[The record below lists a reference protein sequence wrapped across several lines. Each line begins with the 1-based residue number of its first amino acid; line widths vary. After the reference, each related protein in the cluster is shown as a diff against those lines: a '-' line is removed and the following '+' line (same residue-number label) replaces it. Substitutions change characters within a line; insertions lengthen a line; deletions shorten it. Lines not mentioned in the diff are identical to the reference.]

1 MGTSK
6 LINLVPLIDL
16 KFLMRARRNRCTNF
30 KSAALVPF
38 TVISKSKSPENGAL
52 TFKA

>member
-1 MGTSK
+1 MVTSK

-38 TVISKSKSPENGAL
+38 TVITESKSPENWAL